1 MPRWITRA
9 FVVGAVLTV
18 VACGASTP
26 SRPPGPRPA
35 PSASEGRRLFVAQE
49 CGACHALAAAGTKGE
64 AGGPNFDTSEKLDRA
79 QLRRSLTLGSNGM
92 PSYAGILSARQ
103 MDAVTEFL
111 YVATHRPPTK
121 RP

>member
-1 MPRWITRA
+1 MPRWIARA
-9 FVVGAVLTV
+9 FVVGAVLTL

-26 SRPPGPRPA
+26 SRPSGPRPA
-35 PSASEGRRLFVAQE
+35 PSVSEGRRLFVAQE

-64 AGGPNFDTSEKLDRA
+64 AGGPNFDTSEKLDRP

-111 YVATHRPPTK
+111 YVATHRPRTK
-121 RP
+121 RR